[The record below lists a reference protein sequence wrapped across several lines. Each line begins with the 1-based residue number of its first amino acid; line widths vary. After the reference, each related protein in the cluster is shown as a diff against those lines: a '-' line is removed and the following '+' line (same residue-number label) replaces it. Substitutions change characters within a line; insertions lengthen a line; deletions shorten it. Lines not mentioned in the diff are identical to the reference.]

1 MQEGGDKMNIKYI
14 GNEPSQKGKVHKDKG
29 NGFTGCGR
37 EYKDNREDWEKT
49 FASVNCQDRG
59 CK

>member
-1 MQEGGDKMNIKYI
+1 MNIKYI

-37 EYKDNREDWEKT
+37 EYRDNREDWKKT
-49 FASVNCQDRG
+49 SSPVNCQDRG

>member
-1 MQEGGDKMNIKYI
+1 MNIKYI
-14 GNEPSQKGKVHKDKG
+14 GNEPSQKGKVHKDQG

-37 EYKDNREDWEKT
+37 EYKDNREDWKET
-49 FASVNCQDRG
+49 PSPVNCQDRG